1 MKKLFTGLFRA
12 ARKRLQTTDND
23 MGMFRE
29 KLNAL
34 VAGKD
39 TAGEEEVAAAVTE
52 LADMTND
59 LPESED
65 KAKLLRFI
73 EDFKSVK
80 EQDAAVAQEA
90 AKAVADLFEK
100 LDTEAMKDSPDV
112 SAPVDEP
119 AEEGPALEETVAEEA
134 EEPAA
139 EEATAGEETDGACK
153 AEEVQDDGDEG
164 QDKAEN
170 AEYTLEE
177 IYQFIKQRMA
187 EDAAAGES
195 DEAAETAGAEE
206 EPESIAEETAEEEV
220 DEVTQD
226 HAPGFA
232 LPENKKA
239 AAGTLAGMFAALK
252 NGGR

>member
-1 MKKLFTGLFRA
+1 MKLLTGLFRA

-29 KLNAL
+29 KLDAL
-34 VAGKD
+34 VTGKD
-39 TAGEEEVAAAVTE
+39 TLGDEEVAAKVQE
-52 LADMTND
+52 LVEITND
-59 LPESED
+59 LPDGEE

-100 LDTEAMKDSPDV
+100 LDTEAMKDSPDI
-112 SAPVDEP
+112 ATEP
-119 AEEGPALEETVAEEA
+119 AADPAAEEGADMGDPAPAG
-134 EEPAA
+134 EPAA
-139 EEATAGEETDGACK
+139 EEGTAGEETDGACEEVIEGQTEEK
-153 AEEVQDDGDEG
+153 EVQDDDE
-164 QDKAEN
+164 KI
-170 AEYTLEE
+170 AEYTLED
-177 IYQFIKQRMA
+177 IYQYCKKRQE
-187 EDAAAGES
+187 EDAAAE
-195 DEAAETAGAEE
+195 AGADEPGAE

-226 HAPGFA
+226 HALNFELPGS
-232 LPENKKA
+232 NKTA
-239 AAGTLAGMFAALK
+239 PGTLAGMFATIK

>member
-1 MKKLFTGLFRA
+1 MKLLTGLFRA

-29 KLNAL
+29 KLDAL

-39 TAGEEEVAAAVTE
+39 TLGDEEVAAKVQE
-52 LADMTND
+52 LVEITND
-59 LPESED
+59 LPESEE

-100 LDTEAMKDSPDV
+100 LDTEAMKDSPDMV
-112 SAPVDEP
+112 TEP
-119 AEEGPALEETVAEEA
+119 AAK
-134 EEPAA
+134 PAA
-139 EEATAGEETDGACK
+139 EEGAEPGDPIGDPAAEETTAGEETDGAC
-153 AEEVQDDGDEG
+153 EEVIEGQNEENEVQDDDE
-164 QDKAEN
+164 KI
-170 AEYTLEE
+170 AEYTLED
-177 IYQFIKQRMA
+177 IYQYCKKRQK
-187 EDAAAGES
+187 EDAEAES
-195 DEAAETAGAEE
+195 DEEESGEE
-206 EPESIAEETAEEEV
+206 ETESIAEETAEEEL

-226 HAPGFA
+226 HAPWAGIS
-232 LPENKKA
+232 LPGKEKA
-239 AAGTLAGMFAALK
+239 NGGISAMFAELK

>member
-119 AEEGPALEETVAEEA
+119 AEEGPALEETAAEEA
-134 EEPAA
+134 AEPAA
-139 EEATAGEETDGACK
+139 EEETAGEETDGACNT
-153 AEEVQDDGDEG
+153 EEVQDEEKEVQEDDE
-164 QDKAEN
+164 KF
-170 AEYTLEE
+170 AEYTLEDV
-177 IYQFIKQRMA
+177 YQYCKKRQK
-187 EDAAAGES
+187 EDAEAES
-195 DEAAETAGAEE
+195 DEEESIEE

>member
-1 MKKLFTGLFRA
+1 MNLLTGLFRA

-34 VAGKD
+34 VEGKD
-39 TAGEEEVAAAVTE
+39 TIADEEVAAKVQE
-52 LADMTND
+52 LVELTND
-59 LPESED
+59 LPDGEE

-100 LDTEAMKDSPDV
+100 LDTEAMKDSPDMV
-112 SAPVDEP
+112 TEP
-119 AEEGPALEETVAEEA
+119 AAEPAAEEGADIGESAEA

-139 EEATAGEETDGACK
+139 EETTAGEETDGACEEVIEGQDEEK
-153 AEEVQDDGDEG
+153 EVQDDDET
-164 QDKAEN
+164 N

-177 IYQFIKQRMA
+177 IYQFIKKRMA
-187 EDAAAGES
+187 ED
-195 DEAAETAGAEE
+195 EAAEPAADEPGEE

-232 LPENKKA
+232 LPGNKPA
-239 AAGTLAGMFAALK
+239 AAGTLAGLFAELK